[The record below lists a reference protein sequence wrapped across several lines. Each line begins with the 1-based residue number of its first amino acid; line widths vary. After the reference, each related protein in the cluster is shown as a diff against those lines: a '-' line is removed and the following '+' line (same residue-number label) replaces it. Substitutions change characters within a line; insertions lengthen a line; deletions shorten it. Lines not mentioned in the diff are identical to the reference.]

1 MGVWE
6 TELSSEH
13 LPAGSGLCAQRWGT
27 SVAGQHRCAML
38 FSSPVSEFVHRD
50 PLGINETPWVLG
62 AGEQTLKL
70 LS

>member
-1 MGVWE
+1 M
-6 TELSSEH
+6 ELFSEH

-27 SVAGQHRCAML
+27 SVGHQHHCVML
-38 FSSPVSEFVHRD
+38 VSSPVPEFVHHY
-50 PLGINETPWVLG
+50 PLGVNETPWVLG